1 VKITVTIELEE
12 EDLQLTLEALE
23 TLKDLKMQLNEEYPV
38 RRSNP
43 SKSNKD

>member
-1 VKITVTIELEE
+1 MKITITIELEE

-23 TLKDLKMQLNEEYPV
+23 TLKDLKMQLNEEYP
-38 RRSNP
+38 RQRSNP